1 VIRDVTGARARHSR
15 VVPSDPWRII
25 SWTLVAERSG
35 MARRARDGK
44 AQELAAS
51 RTLNPRPEAVVDEA
65 FGSSEF
71 FDARDLVQ
79 VKYEMVR
86 RVEADGVSVSA
97 AAGAFGFSRQSY
109 YSAARALADEGLGG
123 LVPSRPGPRGAH
135 KLTDEVLDHLEQL
148 RQADPALGAAQL
160 AAVVAERFGV
170 TVHRRSVERAL
181 ARREA
186 AKRGPKSG

>member
-1 VIRDVTGARARHSR
+1 
-15 VVPSDPWRII
+15 
-25 SWTLVAERSG
+25 

-44 AQELAAS
+44 AEELAAS
-51 RTLNPRPEAVVDEA
+51 RTLNPRPGAVVDGEFRSA
-65 FGSSEF
+65 AF

-86 RVEADGVSVSA
+86 RVEADGMSVSA

-109 YSAARALADEGLGG
+109 YSAARALADEGLAG
-123 LVPSRPGPRGAH
+123 LVPARPGPRGAH
-135 KLTDEVLDHLEQL
+135 KVTDEVLDHLEGL
-148 RQADPALGAAQL
+148 RQADPGLSAAAL
-160 AAVVAERFGV
+160 AAAVAERFGV

-186 AKRGPKSG
+186 ATRGPKSG